1 MDKFVVRITWE
12 GYGYPMY
19 VKRDP
24 SQHDIAAEDQR
35 GDVILTRHVWDALYL
50 STEINMIAERSML
63 RMQMGDD
70 FEGTIEVITR

>member
-12 GYGYPMY
+12 GHGYPMY

-24 SQHDIAAEDQR
+24 SQHDIAAEDER
-35 GDVILTRHVWDALYL
+35 GNVILTRHVFDALCL
-50 STEINMIAERSML
+50 PSEIEMMAEGSML

-70 FEGTIEVITR
+70 FKGSIEVISL